1 MNQIIAFLLFSL
13 FSIMFLP
20 ATGVAFV
27 RETVSGGGP
36 PAFWPDSQTLLNLQL
51 GCPTNGPLPFWGPC
65 WDDAAKDA
73 ALRWQPSST
82 RFRFLI
88 QSPPTPASPC
98 STDGLQSLAFS
109 STLCGGLSF
118 GGAIAVT
125 IFLLNSATGELIES
139 DSLFDA
145 NRSWTTY
152 AGPLRT
158 DTSGNVIYDFHR
170 VAIHEL
176 GHMVGLAHPDDFGQS
191 VQAIMNRRVSNVDTT
206 QADDLAGVSAIYPSS
221 SSAPRGTLENPK
233 PGSFTSG
240 IGTISGWVC
249 SANRIDLQVDGSITV
264 QSPYGSLRGDTQGEC
279 GDANNGFGYLVNW
292 SGLGPG
298 QHTLVALADG
308 VEFGRATFTVS
319 TFGIPFVM
327 GANGMYNVPF
337 NGRNVTLQWQE
348 SLQNFIIRG
357 IE

>member
-1 MNQIIAFLLFSL
+1 MDHIVASLLISL
-13 FSIMFLP
+13 FSMIFVP

-27 RETVSGGGP
+27 RETASGGGP
-36 PAFWPDSQTLLNLQL
+36 PAFWPNAQTSLNLQL
-51 GCPTNGPLPFWGPC
+51 GCPTNGPLPSWGPC
-65 WDDAAKDA
+65 WDNAATDAAHH
-73 ALRWQPSST
+73 WQPSST
-82 RFRFLI
+82 QFRFLV
-88 QSPPTPASPC
+88 QSPVAPTSPC
-98 STDGLQSLAFS
+98 DTDGLQTVAFRS
-109 STLCGGLSF
+109 SLCGELSF
-118 GGAIAVT
+118 GSAIAVT
-125 IFLLNSATGELIES
+125 IFLINSATGELVEA
-139 DSLFDA
+139 DTLFDA

-176 GHMVGLAHPDDFGQS
+176 GHVVGLAHPDDFGQS
-191 VQAIMNRRVSNVDTT
+191 VQAIMNRRVSNIDTI
-206 QADDLAGVSAIYPSS
+206 QADDLAGVSAIYPGV
-221 SSAPRGTLENPK
+221 GTPPLGVLENPK

-249 SANRIDLQVDGSITV
+249 SAERIDFQVDGSIMV
-264 QSPYGSLRGDTQGEC
+264 QSSYGSLRGDTQEVC

-292 SGLGPG
+292 SGLGAG

-319 TFGIPFVM
+319 TFGIPFVP
-327 GANGMYNVPF
+327 GANGTYSVPF

-348 SLQNFIIRG
+348 SLQNFIIQG